1 MNYSHT
7 ASKLEKEDDKF
18 SFVDLLM
25 FDTEYDKS
33 SHVDLKIFDI
43 DDSKSSDPNDCCYHI

>member
-7 ASKLEKEDDKF
+7 TLKREKEDDKS

-25 FDTEYDKS
+25 LDIEYDKS
-33 SHVDLKIFDI
+33 SPVDLKIFDI